1 MTETERQ
8 RMLDWLLNERARI
21 EAQIAE
27 IEERIDHLRGLRHPA
42 TSTSPTRTP
51 ETTMRFSRVK

>member
-27 IEERIDHLRGLRHPA
+27 IDQRIDHLRGLRHPA

-51 ETTMRFSRVK
+51 DTAVAYRVK

>member
-1 MTETERQ
+1 MTEAERQ

-21 EAQIAE
+21 EGQIAE
-27 IEERIDHLRGLRHPA
+27 IDQRIDHLRGLRHPA

-51 ETTMRFSRVK
+51 DTTTAYRVK